1 MNSSPPLSL
10 PLGLYTQNGNWLWRS
25 GTGTGSLNAV
35 KCRFI
40 IARGSSSL
48 LSSTSGSFTYSKL
61 SSILTLM
68 NVKLFLLIGNWF
80 SGTGRWRTGIM
91 V

>member
-1 MNSSPPLSL
+1 MNSSPALSL

-35 KCRFI
+35 KCRF
-40 IARGSSSL
+40 
-48 LSSTSGSFTYSKL
+48 TYSKL
-61 SSILTLM
+61 SSMLTLM